1 MLRRG
6 FKGNGTARPP
16 ASVERGLRCRS
27 LHLSATPFTKLTG
40 FSDGLSP
47 SGAKKPCKHS
57 TLCLLKEFFVLFD
70 LALWPLTCH
79 ASPRDRQEAEMQQAS
94 TLVRGNTRQIGLAAA
109 LALIAFG
116 AGQNCM
122 AQSPSQDQPPLGQQR
137 PIISED
143 KIGSEPKANPPE
155 EQEARVADGQRHGLP
170 LETYGVV
177 SGTKFLVTLDD
188 SLATKGQ
195 ADHATFKVTTLE
207 PLDAGSGIY
216 LPSGAEIRGHIDH
229 VESAGA
235 TGRAKLWL
243 TFDEIQTNFGAL
255 PLVAEV
261 VSVPGDHTVRCPPK
275 QEGLI
280 EGRAST
286 SQDAAEAAL
295 AAAALG
301 AAKGVKDKNK
311 KEALEGAAI
320 AAIAAYMA
328 ESGRGH
334 ELELTR
340 GTKLELELQRPL
352 YLVKE

>member
-1 MLRRG
+1 MAREVEMRQARG
-6 FKGNGTARPP
+6 ALK
-16 ASVERGLRCRS
+16 RS
-27 LHLSATPFTKLTG
+27 S
-40 FSDGLSP
+40 
-47 SGAKKPCKHS
+47 
-57 TLCLLKEFFVLFD
+57 
-70 LALWPLTCH
+70 
-79 ASPRDRQEAEMQQAS
+79 
-94 TLVRGNTRQIGLAAA
+94 RQIGLGLA
-109 LALIAFG
+109 LAMIAFG
-116 AGQNCM
+116 AGPNCRAQAQN
-122 AQSPSQDQPPLGQQR
+122 ASQDQLSTDQQR

-143 KIGSEPKANPPE
+143 RIGSEPKANTPD
-155 EQEARVADGQRHGLP
+155 EQNGRIPDGQRHGLP

-188 SLATKGQ
+188 SLGTKGQ
-195 ADHATFKVTTLE
+195 ADRATFKVTTLE
-207 PLDAGSGIY
+207 PLDAGSGIH
-216 LPSGAEIRGHIDH
+216 LPSGAQILGHIDRA
-229 VESAGA
+229 ESAGA

-243 TFDEIQTNFGAL
+243 TFDEIQTNFGRL
-255 PLVAEV
+255 PIVAEV
-261 VSVPGDHTVRCPPK
+261 VSVPGDHTVRCPAK

-320 AAIAAYMA
+320 AAITAYMA
-328 ESGRGH
+328 QSGRGH
-334 ELELTR
+334 ELELAK